1 MQSLCPLF
9 SLFSCPPPP
18 FPSFSWFGAYNQLSG
33 PLFSSPCSFKESK
46 QGLSEVLNI
55 FIKLLLWGLP
65 LSPPASSFSPLYSP
79 TILTNLAP
87 VGVSSKAPAM
97 RLLPATCCAARS
109 CTIASAGP
117 RCVKPGKLLYTRL
130 GHIWRGDFGQAESS
144 RSGSWVRQR
153 GRGGGD
159 EDSGEEAEWISWAS
173 CVMV

>member
-1 MQSLCPLF
+1 MYTEVTPPIVFLF
-9 SLFSCPPPP
+9 FAPPPLL
-18 FPSFSWFGAYNQLSG
+18 FPSFSWFGVYNQLSG
-33 PLFSSPCSFKESK
+33 PLFSSPFSFKESK

-55 FIKLLLWGLP
+55 FIILLLWGLP
-65 LSPPASSFSPLYSP
+65 FSPPASFFSPLYTL

-87 VGVSSKAPAM
+87 VGFSSKAPAM

-130 GHIWRGDFGQAESS
+130 GHIWRGDFAQAESS

-153 GRGGGD
+153 RRSGGWG
-159 EDSGEEAEWISWAS
+159 
-173 CVMV
+173 